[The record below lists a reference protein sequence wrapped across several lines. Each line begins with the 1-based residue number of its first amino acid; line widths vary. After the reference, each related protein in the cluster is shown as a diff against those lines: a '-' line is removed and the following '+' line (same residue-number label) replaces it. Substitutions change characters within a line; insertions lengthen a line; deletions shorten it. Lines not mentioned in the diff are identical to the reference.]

1 MHPQVSI
8 IITTYNREAFLG
20 TAIASVLQQTYRDFE
35 LLIWDD
41 GSTDGSFELAHVYA
55 ERDRRVRVIKT
66 ENRGRVAALKAAVA
80 HTTGTY
86 LGWVDSD
93 DWLAPTALEKT
104 IAVLDADASAG
115 MVYTNYVDVDEQGQ
129 LLQMGHRCHVP
140 YSKERLVVEFMT
152 FHFRLLRRSLYEQVG
167 GIDGSLDFVEDYDL
181 CLRLSEITQIRR
193 IQEPLYY
200 YRIHSGS
207 MSQQFTHQIIL
218 SSQAVIQRALQR
230 RGMVHTHILE
240 VELPTGRFTLR
251 RKPTVPQRGVS
262 FKVPLLTL
270 GEGFRVRADSCKR
283 SSVPKS
289 LLQLMPLLA
298 AFPIIGGMGT
308 VTQTQMAQAQIA
320 PAADG
325 TNTIVTPAGNRFDIG
340 GGTLSGDHAN
350 LFHSFEQFGLNP
362 GQIANFLANPQ
373 LQNILGR
380 VVGNN
385 PSVINGLIQV
395 SGGTPNLFLL
405 NPAGIIFGANASLN
419 VPGSFTATTAN
430 AIGFGNGALFN
441 AIGANDYASL
451 AGNPN
456 SFAFSAI
463 APGAIVNAGNLAVRQ
478 GQSITLLGGTVINT
492 GSLSAPNGNITIA
505 AVPGENL
512 VRLSQQGSLL
522 NLEFQPLAASAPLA
536 SPAPT
541 LPQLLTGGNLGNAT
555 GLTINP
561 NGSVQLTNSGVSIPT
576 TAGTAIVSGQVSVA
590 NPQASISPGS
600 ITVVG
605 SKVGLVS
612 ANLDASGMNS
622 GGTIRIGGDYQG
634 GNTLP
639 AATQTYIS
647 ADSTLKADAVQQG
660 DGGKVIVW
668 ADKTTQ
674 FGGTISAR
682 GGATSGN
689 GGFVEVSGKE
699 NLLYRGTVDTTAPNG
714 NTGTL
719 LLDPVNIT
727 IVNGGGGADDTQLA
741 DNQILA
747 GDGGSAS
754 FTISETALEG
764 LLGGANVILQA
775 TNDITLND
783 LADNTLLFA
792 PGTGS
797 ITFQAGGAIRIL
809 DPNDTIVAP
818 NRNVTMIADSLSLG
832 SINTSTPA
840 FTPGRG
846 GNITLQA
853 TGNITAGSLTG
864 NGYSVGV
871 PQSGG
876 AITVQSA
883 TGAIALGEIQSS
895 GLPAG
900 GGSVNGN
907 TVTLTTAS
915 NGGNISFQSI
925 DTRGVLGA
933 AIGGNVVISAKG
945 QVRGTGQVTTSLGD
959 TIVTRGALG
968 ATSSTIS
975 ITHDGG
981 STNQPFT
988 VQNGAITATSGNG
1001 TAFALNGFA
1010 LDATDALISGQTFGF
1025 STTPFT
1031 TPSGRVQITFQNDTP
1046 TLNPIAPL
1054 PTTNIDQPLNFTVAS
1069 LGLVTTDLNADIL
1082 SIRVAAIAPGAIL
1095 RINGVNAIPGTII
1108 SPDATLEFVPPPGFV
1123 GFLSNAFS
1131 VTVNDFSVTVDN
1143 VLSTSAPR
1151 AIALNV
1157 RSNAIDR
1164 PRPIDIPNLCVLT
1177 TCQALDPK
1185 FDNPLAPKFALERIT
1200 PEQRFTDA
1208 FSVYLGLAETTTQ
1221 SLDQQKEIAQTLERE
1236 TGAKPA
1242 FVYISFVSESLNAT
1256 DVAVLSGTGGSAVS
1270 RDRATDQL
1278 EILVVT
1284 AKGDVVR
1291 RRIPT
1296 ATRGEVLALAQ
1307 AFRLEVSD
1315 PRKTRSKRYL
1325 EMGQKLYGWLVAPVI
1340 EQFQVREIT
1349 NLVFLMDT
1357 GLRSLPIAALY
1368 DGQNF
1373 LVEKYSIGLMPSL
1386 SLTDTRFRKIQDLKL
1401 LGLGIS
1407 ESTDGQSP
1415 LPSVPVEIS
1424 TLINQLWSGRSYLNE
1439 TATLEN
1445 LKAAR
1450 QQQPYGIIHL
1460 ATHADFQSGSIN
1472 NSFIQLWNE
1481 RLRMD
1486 QVRQL
1491 GWNNPPVEL
1500 LVLSACSTALGDRD
1514 AELGFGGL
1522 AVQAGVKTAVA
1533 TLWAVN
1539 DAATTAL
1546 IARFYGE
1553 LQSAPIKAEALRQ
1566 AQIAMIKGQIS
1577 IDGNQIKGVK
1587 ETPILLPEDMP
1598 STRDRVL
1605 NHPYYWAP
1613 FTMIG
1618 SPW

>member
-41 GSTDGSFELAHVYA
+41 GSTDGSFELAQTYA
-55 ERDRRVRVIKT
+55 ERDRRVRVVRT
-66 ENRGRVAALKAAVA
+66 ENRGRVAALKAAIT

-104 IAVLDADASAG
+104 IAVLDADASTG
-115 MVYTNYVDVDEQGQ
+115 MVYTNYVDVNEQGQ

-140 YSKERLVVEFMT
+140 YSKERLLVEFMT

-193 IQEPLYY
+193 VREPLYY
-200 YRIHSGS
+200 YRIHAGS
-207 MSQQFTHQIIL
+207 ASQQLNLEQTL
-218 SSQAVIQRALQR
+218 RSKAVIQQALQR
-230 RGMVHTHILE
+230 RGMVSTHELE
-240 VELPTGRFTLR
+240 VDLSTSRFTLR
-251 RKPTVPQRGVS
+251 RKLSLAARRTSHVALHQQG
-262 FKVPLLTL
+262 LLNL
-270 GEGFRVRADSCKR
+270 R
-283 SSVPKS
+283 
-289 LLQLMPLLA
+289 LLAPLLA
-298 AFPIIGGMGT
+298 AFPAVIGMDAI
-308 VTQTQMAQAQIA
+308 AQAQIA
-320 PAADG
+320 PAVDG

-340 GGTLSGDHAN
+340 GGTLSGDRAN

-405 NPAGIIFGANASLN
+405 NPAGIVFGSNASLN

-441 AIGANDYASL
+441 AIGASDYANL
-451 AGNPN
+451 TGNPN

-463 APGAIVNAGNLAVRQ
+463 APGAIVNAGNLAVGQ
-478 GQSITLLGGTVINT
+478 GQSLTLLGGTVVNT
-492 GSLSAPNGNITIA
+492 GTLSAPNGTITIA

-541 LPQLLTGGNLGNAT
+541 LPQLLTGGNLSNAT
-555 GLTINP
+555 GLTLNP
-561 NGSVQLTNSGVSIPT
+561 DGSVQLTSGVIIPT
-576 TAGTAIVSGQVSVA
+576 IAGTAIVSGQVSVA
-590 NPQASISPGS
+590 NIQNPSSQTLAVNSS

-605 SKVGLVS
+605 NKVGLVS
-612 ANLDASGMNS
+612 ANLDASGVDS

-634 GNTLP
+634 GTTLP
-639 AATQTYIS
+639 TASQTYIS

-660 DGGKVIVW
+660 NGGKVIVW
-668 ADKTTQ
+668 ADQTTQ
-674 FGGTISAR
+674 FGGTITAR
-682 GGATSGN
+682 GGATSGD

-727 IVNGGGGADDTQLA
+727 IVNGGGGADDAQLT

-754 FTISETALEG
+754 FTISENALQG
-764 LLGGANVILQA
+764 LPGGANVILQA

-792 PGTGS
+792 AGAGS
-797 ITFQAGGAIRIL
+797 ITFQAGGAIRML

-818 NRNVTMIADSLSLG
+818 TRNVTMIADRLSLG
-832 SINTSTPA
+832 SINTSTAA

-853 TGNITAGSLTG
+853 TGNITAGDLIAD
-864 NGYSVGV
+864 GYGYGYGV
-871 PQSGG
+871 PRSGG

-883 TGAIALGEIQSS
+883 TGAIAVVGNIQSS
-895 GLPAG
+895 GLV
-900 GGSVNGN
+900 GSPGAVNGN

-933 AIGGNVVISAKG
+933 ASGGNVVISAKG

-968 ATSSTIS
+968 ATSGTIS

-981 STNQPFT
+981 PTNQPFT

-1054 PTTNIDQPLNFTVAS
+1054 PATNIDQPLNFTVAS
-1069 LGLVTTDLNADIL
+1069 LGLVTADLNADVPL
-1082 SIRVAAIAPGAIL
+1082 VVRVVAIAPGAIL
-1095 RINGVNAIPGTII
+1095 RINGVDAIPGTII
-1108 SPDATLEFVPPPGFV
+1108 APDATLQFVPPPGFV
-1123 GFLSNAFS
+1123 GLLSNAFS
-1131 VTVNDFSVTVDN
+1131 VTVDDVISV
-1143 VLSTSAPR
+1143 SAPR

-1157 RSNAIDR
+1157 RSPN
-1164 PRPIDIPNLCVLT
+1164 IPNICVLT
-1177 TCQALDPK
+1177 TCQVLDPK
-1185 FDNPLAPKFALERIT
+1185 FDNPSVPKFALERIT

-1208 FSVYLGLAETTTQ
+1208 FSVYLGLAETPSQ
-1221 SLDQQKEIAQTLERE
+1221 SLDQQKEIAQTIERE

-1242 FVYISFVSESLNAT
+1242 FVYISFVPESLNAT

-1340 EQFQVREIT
+1340 EQFQLREIT

-1357 GLRSLPIAALY
+1357 GLRSLPIAALH

-1373 LVEKYSIGLMPSL
+1373 LVENYSIGLMPSL

-1424 TLINQLWSGRSYLNE
+1424 TLVNQLWSGRSYLNE

-1460 ATHADFQSGSIN
+1460 ATHADFQPGSIN

-1577 IDGNQIKGVK
+1577 INSNQIRGAK
-1587 ETPILLPEDMP
+1587 ETPILLPKGTLT
-1598 STRDRVL
+1598 TRDRVL